1 MGQQKMIARKL
12 LWGALMLGIGAA
24 FTFGLGAALQQR
36 ATNDDTP
43 SYQPGAPPAVA
54 DGKRGDQNWMF

>member
-1 MGQQKMIARKL
+1 
-12 LWGALMLGIGAA
+12 MLGVGAA
-24 FTFGLGAALQQR
+24 FTFGLGAAMQQR

-54 DGKRGDQNWMF
+54 AGKRTDQDWMF